1 MPIYEYECLDCGKR
15 FEIFQ
20 KISEESLTVCKECKG
35 RLNRLISMCSF
46 QLKGSG
52 WYVTDYKSSSASS
65 GGNGSKH
72 EKKEDGSDVKTEA
85 KAETKAEVKTETAP
99 KEASGGTA

>member
-20 KISEESLTVCKECKG
+20 KISEEPLKECRACRG

-52 WYVTDYKSSSASS
+52 WYVTDYKSPVSAAK
-65 GGNGSKH
+65 GNGAKH
-72 EKKEDGSDVKTEA
+72 EGEKREEKKIEAEGTKPETKTESA
-85 KAETKAEVKTETAP
+85 KSETT
-99 KEASGGTA
+99 GGAA

>member
-20 KISEESLTVCKECKG
+20 RISEEPLKVCKVCKG
-35 RLNRLISMCSF
+35 QLNRLISMCSF

-52 WYVTDYKSSSASS
+52 WYVTDYKSSAGAGGS
-65 GGNGSKH
+65 GGNGSKQ
-72 EKKEDGSDVKTEA
+72 EKKEEKTEAKAESKTEA
-85 KAETKAEVKTETAP
+85 KAETKA
-99 KEASGGTA
+99 ASGGSP